1 MPPLDTSSATALRK
15 KQPTQRDT
23 TPAGPET
30 AEPSRLAAVLIL
42 LVTVIACYL
51 PFLDKAFHIDDP
63 VYLRVAQ
70 EIVRDPANFHGFD
83 INWYGYFAPMYEV
96 NKNPPLVSF
105 YIAAAAGLLGWS
117 EQGVHLAML
126 LPALAAILGTY
137 FLARRLGADPLVA
150 SLATWLT
157 PVVLV
162 SSTTVMSDVLMLS
175 LWCWATLLWVRGLEE
190 KRAGLLLA
198 AGVLAGLCPLTKY
211 FGLSLVPL
219 LFVYAIFRERRI
231 GIWIL
236 ALLIPMAMVGA
247 YQLFVRSAYG
257 WDPLMDVAGY
267 ALTLESKGR
276 YGPLEKILVGLVFMG
291 GCLLT
296 TVFFAPLLW
305 SRRVLLGGLAALLAA
320 AAIIPAM
327 GQLGTFSLATEAGV
341 RWGVAFQIALF
352 SLAGLHVLVLAATD
366 LYRRRDAGAFLLL
379 LWVGGVWIFA
389 SFTNWTTT
397 ARAVLPAAPA
407 AAILLSRRLSLRKA
421 GGVAPLW
428 PRAVLPLIAGL
439 IVSVAVARADYRLA
453 ATARTAAAEL
463 SARYATGSNHLFFEG
478 GWGFQHYMERAGGT
492 RTSWDGTRFAP
503 GDILFVPGQGSNLFP
518 PPRNLTRLLEEVR
531 YPATSWLSVMSR
543 PDGAGF
549 YASLFGPLPFVV
561 GPTSPERYFVFAVEK
576 PFVLKKE

>member
-1 MPPLDTSSATALRK
+1 MSPLDISSAKALPKR
-15 KQPTQRDT
+15 QSTQRNT
-23 TPAGPET
+23 IPAVPEP
-30 AEPSRLAAVLIL
+30 AEPSRRVAVLIV
-42 LVTVIACYL
+42 LVAVIACYI

-105 YIAAAAGLLGWS
+105 YIAVAAGLLGWS

-137 FLARRLGADPLVA
+137 FLARRLGADPLIA

-190 KRAGLLLA
+190 KRAALLIA
-198 AGVLAGLCPLTKY
+198 AGVLSGLCPLAKY
-211 FGLSLVPL
+211 FGLALAPL
-219 LFVYAIFRERRI
+219 LLAYALFRERRI
-231 GIWIL
+231 GVWIL
-236 ALLIPMAMVGA
+236 TFLIPVAVVGA

-257 WDPLMDVAGY
+257 WDALMDVAGY

-276 YGPLEKILVGLVFMG
+276 YGFLEKILVGLVFMG

-296 TVFFAPLLW
+296 SIFFAPLLW
-305 SRRVLLGGLAALLAA
+305 SRRVLLGGLAALLAGA
-320 AAIIPAM
+320 ALIPAM
-327 GQLGTFSLATEAGV
+327 GELGTFSLTTEAGV

-352 SLAGLHVLVLAATD
+352 SLAGLHVLALAITD
-366 LYRRRDAGAFLLL
+366 FYRRRDAGAFLLL
-379 LWVGGVWIFA
+379 LWVGGVWIFE

-407 AAILLSRRLSLRKA
+407 VAILLARRLSLRA
-421 GGVAPLW
+421 GGDVRIRW
-428 PRAVLPLIAGL
+428 PRVAFPLIAGL
-439 IVSVAVARADYRLA
+439 IVSVAVARADYQLA
-453 ATARTAAAEL
+453 ATARTAATKL
-463 SARYATGSNHLFFEG
+463 SARYATGNNHLFFQG

-492 RTSWDGTRFAP
+492 RTSWDGTRFTP
-503 GDILFVPGQGSNLFP
+503 GDMLFVPGQGSNLFP
-518 PPRNLTRLLEEVR
+518 PPRNFTRLLEEVK
-531 YPATSWLSVMSR
+531 YSTTSWLSVMSK